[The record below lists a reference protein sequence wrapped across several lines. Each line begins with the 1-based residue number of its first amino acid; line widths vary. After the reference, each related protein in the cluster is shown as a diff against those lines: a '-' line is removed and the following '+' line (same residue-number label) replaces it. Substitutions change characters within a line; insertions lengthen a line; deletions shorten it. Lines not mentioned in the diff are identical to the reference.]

1 MATRLSRQSALPEA
15 CRPLVEPG
23 SFAAGIVHLGLGAF
37 HRAHQAV
44 YTEAAMARSGGDWG
58 IVGVAP
64 RSYSV
69 LAALSEQDYLFSV
82 VTLSQSLAGTRAVA
96 AMSGG
101 VHAGSNPAGVIKL
114 LADPAIKVVTLTV
127 TEKAY
132 RPESEMMRL
141 LVAGLRV
148 RCGAPVTILSCDN
161 LPSNGRVLEGVVRG
175 LAPELSHVTFP
186 SCMVDRIVPATTQS
200 TLDRAVAD
208 MGYADLAAVAAEP
221 FLQWVIEDDF
231 AAGRPDWPAQFTGD
245 VTPWEHMKLRALN
258 GVHSA
263 LAYLGAL
270 AGCTYI
276 WEALRL
282 PGMAELLRQYVAT
295 EVAVSFDPPD
305 GEDVVAYGE
314 SVLNR
319 FANAELGHKTLQ
331 VAMDGTQKLPQRLL
345 CVLNT
350 VPNPRLATLIA
361 AAWAEFAASD
371 TQPLDDP
378 LADVIKADAS
388 TEALFGEAGL
398 LPVHDAQRRAMIDGW
413 RREIAK
419 HGPAE
424 VVRVA

>member
-1 MATRLSRQSALPEA
+1 MATRLNRHSVLAADS
-15 CRPLVEPG
+15 RPLVEPG
-23 SFAAGIVHLGLGAF
+23 SFAAGIAHLGLGAF

-64 RSYSV
+64 RSHSV
-69 LAALSEQDYLFSV
+69 LNALSEQDFLFSV

-101 VHAGSNPAGVIKL
+101 VHAGTDPAGVIKL
-114 LADPAIKVVTLTV
+114 LADPATKIVTLTL

-132 RPESEMMRL
+132 RADSDMMRL

-148 RCGAPVTILSCDN
+148 RCGAPITVLSCDN
-161 LPSNGRVLEGVVRG
+161 LPSNGRVLESVVRG
-175 LAPELSHVTFP
+175 LAPELSHITFP
-186 SCMVDRIVPATTQS
+186 SCMVDRIVPATTEA
-200 TLDRAVAD
+200 TLQRAASDLGV
-208 MGYADLAAVAAEP
+208 ADLAAVAAEP

-231 AAGRPDWPAQFTGD
+231 AAGRPDWPAQYTDD
-245 VTPWEHMKLRALN
+245 VTPWEHMKLRTLN

-270 AGCTYI
+270 SGRAYI

-295 EVAVSFDPPD
+295 EVAISFEPPA
-305 GEDVVAYGE
+305 GEDVVAYGD
-314 SVLNR
+314 SVLSR

-331 VAMDGTQKLPQRLL
+331 VAMDGSQKLPQRLMA
-345 CVLNT
+345 VLNS
-350 VPNPRLATLIA
+350 VPTPRLATLIA

-371 TQPLDDP
+371 DQPLDDP
-378 LADVIKADAS
+378 MAHVIKADPS
-388 TEALFGEAGL
+388 TEALFGEEGL
-398 LPVHDAQRRAMIDGW
+398 LPVPDPQRRAMIDGW

-424 VVRVA
+424 VVRVS